1 MTNRHHRLS
10 ACLFFLLSYYFFI
23 AECGYLNN
31 FNIKNINSVVIKRSI
46 VTLGSSL
53 CIFNIGDNVR
63 SNAAIDS
70 SHYQLTSMSPID
82 QQQSMQL
89 QQLESSLLLSS
100 SSSSSSSSLVL
111 SNEFQDQL
119 NSLKKKQDIQ
129 QVLDAADI
137 EFTNLPLGASYREFR
152 VGTGNRMVKP
162 GSTVSVEMTIRCVK
176 LATAKEPGG
185 VKYYDTK
192 IDTNNNLYTWQV
204 GTGQLPLSLEEGIL
218 GMKRNSIRR
227 IELPSTL
234 VFKARKDNQL
244 PLPSEKDIDG
254 NRRYKQLFKTDAT
267 LLFEVLVIS
276 IKDTPPI

>member
-1 MTNRHHRLS
+1 MTYRHHRLS
-10 ACLFFLLSYYFFI
+10 VCLFFLLSYYSLI
-23 AECGYLNN
+23 VECGHLNN
-31 FNIKNINSVVIKRSI
+31 FYIKNINSVVIKRSI

-63 SNAAIDS
+63 ANAAIDS
-70 SHYQLTSMSPID
+70 SHYQLSSIYPID

-89 QQLESSLLLSS
+89 LQLK
-100 SSSSSSSSLVL
+100 SSSLVL

-119 NSLKKKQDIQ
+119 DILKKKQDIQ

-267 LLFEVLVIS
+267 LLFEVLVVS

>member
-1 MTNRHHRLS
+1 MMTYRHHHLS
-10 ACLFFLLSYYFFI
+10 VCLFFLLSYYSLI
-23 AECGYLNN
+23 AECGHLNH

-53 CIFNIGDNVR
+53 YIFNVGDNVR
-63 SNAAIDS
+63 ANAAIDS
-70 SHYQLTSMSPID
+70 SHYQQSSISPKE

-89 QQLESSLLLSS
+89 LQLK
-100 SSSSSSSSLVL
+100 SSSLVL

-119 NSLKKKQDIQ
+119 DTLKKKQDIQ

-176 LATAKEPGG
+176 LATTKEPGG

-192 IDTNNNLYTWQV
+192 TVTNNNLYTWQV

-276 IKDTPPI
+276 IKDAPPL

>member
-1 MTNRHHRLS
+1 M
-10 ACLFFLLSYYFFI
+10 SYYSLI
-23 AECGYLNN
+23 VECGHLNN
-31 FNIKNINSVVIKRSI
+31 FYIKNINSVVIKRSI

-53 CIFNIGDNVR
+53 YIFNIGDNVR
-63 SNAAIDS
+63 ANAAIDS
-70 SHYQLTSMSPID
+70 SHYQLSSISLID

-89 QQLESSLLLSS
+89 LQLK
-100 SSSSSSSSLVL
+100 SSSLVL

-119 NSLKKKQDIQ
+119 DILKKKQDIQ

-267 LLFEVLVIS
+267 LLFEVLVVS
-276 IKDTPPI
+276 IKDAPPI